1 MNVNFKNIKNQPSFK
16 IFFVE
21 ENKKNLKN
29 LSFSPDININQY
41 VLEGISK
48 RKFNGKFKE
57 ICHFEALYTKKNIN
71 FILVGIGKKNEFK
84 DFHC

>member
-57 ICHFEALYTKKNIN
+57 ICHFEALHTKK
-71 FILVGIGKKNEFK
+71 ILISY
-84 DFHC
+84 